1 MNKFG
6 LSDSVLDAAS
16 AVLNRTEYIPEILPE
31 AMEMAKLIEDYI
43 LNEYFDK
50 EHVGSS
56 KNYHIHSTDPEA
68 GRYQLTHKKTGK
80 KLSINVS
87 DNYPMNR
94 TKDVKKNIKGKVPG
108 SDTHGIAKKI
118 NSHLQS
124 APGTGDVRRSLRKD
138 GVKRADMKEAE
149 DYVLEAM
156 EMYLKPHG
164 TDGTKYKVH
173 AVGKKLAA
181 HGGIKVGEVLND
193 TEVDDAKESGIRV
206 SHVKNFSKDPRNV
219 KESIGGA
226 IGKAVGGAVS
236 TAGKAVGGTAKV
248 AGKVA
253 GGTMKATGKVAGGTM
268 KTAGKVAGS
277 VAGGTAAATKG
288 AAKGVVGGAAAAGK
302 GIASGLKDTG
312 KGGAAGTVSTVKGTA
327 QGGKEL
333 VKRTVAGIKEDE
345 DIDEMYD
352 DDGWHA
358 HREMHGDKGISKED
372 WKKGIRLSRSGKRV
386 NINDKKVAKE
396 GAMKRMATQAQLG
409 EPGSGLETFKKKMDS
424 KKDVK
429 PTQEPT
435 KEDIDLVDQLLE
447 LNDAEFNEFLDE
459 STDEQLDEIASAI
472 GRAAMGTARIA
483 GKGMMAAGRGAMKV
497 GRMAAGRMSVQGRAD
512 AAERKTQKL
521 QDKTKAVQDKMAA
534 RKKLAQ
540 QKAAGQLARQKLK
553 AIKQQAKQ
561 QRADLKK
568 PVTDNK
574 AKYNWKAVPSSPL
587 NKEEVEIEENRLGTN
602 DSEKL
607 NGGVSKDPRFRSPG
621 SHIDYHHRQTGGH
634 MKPGGDAD
642 EHRYQVAKKLGYIK
656 EEVEI
661 EESVGLSTNVMS
673 FLDDYEGI
681 MEKKLSSKE
690 KMKRGLYNEYDP
702 EEEVVDEGKVEAT
715 KGYFDRM
722 KLVNKGLAYARPK
735 RSGPPTGGAQAFKD
749 RMSKKKKVDED
760 LEERNLTMK
769 APKIDFKQGLRGKGK
784 LDPVGKADA
793 DIDNDGDVDSSD
805 SYLHNRREA
814 IKKAMKK
821 SASMKEAMND
831 KEEAPFEGGK
841 PIPKKRMDKF
851 GNVIKDKNA
860 AKHLAKMAMQKQT
873 AKEDYDPLLEGAGD
887 EEPNSAGNAASLAAH
902 YQEKAKKA
910 AESGNSEVA
919 AKMARIAK
927 KFYNKSGH
935 MAKRERAGRGSKAE
949 SFEPEIFWSDAQIE
963 WFELVEDENP
973 ANVQHMCMKQVAHEQ
988 YGEGECV
995 HGEHADPVDGEVA
1008 WYSVQFEHGIEIV
1021 DSNDLEVISEKNH
1034 GHMKKKMKEDYT
1046 PEQQE
1051 AIEEIEEARKGGGA
1065 KVGETER
1072 SGHRVTK
1079 SSKEEPEHI
1088 AMQLRKVISVGKNHE
1103 GVHFDSGKEKVHP
1116 NVAQAALSRYNKA
1129 KPAEKEEMQKHMKH
1143 SPKGL
1148 AHVAG
1153 GHDLSKGPA
1162 ADKKKSAVD
1171 VTQFSRHGV
1180 ASKSGHYN

>member
-16 AVLNRTEYIPEILPE
+16 AVLNRTKVEDIPE
-31 AMEMAKLIEDYI
+31 AMEM
-43 LNEYFDK
+43 
-50 EHVGSS
+50 H
-56 KNYHIHSTDPEA
+56 
-68 GRYQLTHKKTGK
+68 
-80 KLSINVS
+80 
-87 DNYPMNR
+87 
-94 TKDVKKNIKGKVPG
+94 
-108 SDTHGIAKKI
+108 
-118 NSHLQS
+118 
-124 APGTGDVRRSLRKD
+124 
-138 GVKRADMKEAE
+138 
-149 DYVLEAM
+149 
-156 EMYLKPHG
+156 LKPHG

-173 AVGKKLAA
+173 AVGKKLAN

-206 SHVKNFSKDPRNV
+206 KHVN
-219 KESIGGA
+219 ESIGGA
-226 IGKAVGGAVS
+226 IGKAVGGAAKA
-236 TAGKAVGGTAKV
+236 AGKAVGGTAKV

-253 GGTMKATGKVAGGTM
+253 GGTMKATGKVAGGTV

-288 AAKGVVGGAAAAGK
+288 AAKGVAGGAVAAGK
-302 GIASGLKDTG
+302 GVASGLKDTG
-312 KGGAAGTVSTVKGTA
+312 KGGAAGTISTAKGTA

-333 VKRTVAGIKEDE
+333 VKRTAAGIKEDE

-358 HREMHGDKGISKED
+358 HREMHGDKGISKDD
-372 WKKGIRLSRSGKRV
+372 WKKGIRLTRSGKRV

-396 GAMKRMATQAQLG
+396 DIEVEEGAMKRMATQKKLG

-424 KKDVK
+424 NKAALEVK
-429 PTQEPT
+429 PT

-447 LNDAEFNEFLDE
+447 LNDADFDELLDE
-459 STDEQLDEIASAI
+459 STDEQLDEIAGAI

-497 GRMAAGRMSVQGRAD
+497 GRMAAGRMSTQGRAD
-512 AAERKTQKL
+512 AAEKKTQKL

-540 QKAAGQLARQKLK
+540 QKAAASLAKQKLK
-553 AIKQQAKQ
+553 AVKDQAKK
-561 QRADLKK
+561 QRASLKK
-568 PVTDNK
+568 PATEY
-574 AKYNWKAVPSSPL
+574 AS
-587 NKEEVEIEENRLGTN
+587 
-602 DSEKL
+602 
-607 NGGVSKDPRFRSPG
+607 
-621 SHIDYHHRQTGGH
+621 
-634 MKPGGDAD
+634 
-642 EHRYQVAKKLGYIK
+642 

-661 EESVGLSTNVMS
+661 EESVGLSTSVMS

-681 MEKKLSSKE
+681 MEKKLSS
-690 KMKRGLYNEYDP
+690 
-702 EEEVVDEGKVEAT
+702 EEVVDEGKVEAT

-749 RMSKKKKVDED
+749 KMSSKSSKKKVDED

-769 APKIDFKQGLRGKGK
+769 APKIDFKQGLKGKGK
-784 LDPVGKADA
+784 LDPVGKADD

-805 SYLHNRREA
+805 SYLHNRRKA

-821 SASMKEAMND
+821 SASMKEAMDD

-841 PIPKKRMDKF
+841 PIPKKRLDKF
-851 GNVIKDKNA
+851 GNTIKDKNM
-860 AKHLAKMAMQKQT
+860 AKHLAKMAMKQQT

-887 EEPNSAGNAASLAAH
+887 EEPNSAGNAASLATH
-902 YQEKAKKA
+902 YQDKAKKA

-927 KFYNKSGH
+927 KFYNKSDH
-935 MAKRERAGRGSKAE
+935 MAKREKAGRGSKAE

-1088 AMQLRKVISVGKNHE
+1088 AMQLRKVISVGAGHE

-1116 NVAQAALSRYNKA
+1116 KVAHAALSRYNRA

-1143 SPKGL
+1143 SPKALGV
-1148 AHVAG
+1148 VAG
-1153 GHDLSKGPA
+1153 GHDLSKSPA
-1162 ADKKKSAVD
+1162 HQKKDPMAIDK
-1171 VTQFSRHGV
+1171 TQSKRHGV
-1180 ASKSGHYN
+1180 RSASGHYN